1 MDLLFFL
8 TRKINFLSLLESF
21 DKLILQIFALFKAFL
36 LSVFRLLQDWNKLI
50 LDRADFILKLNFS
63 IGRFSLL
70 TLDSLP

>member
-21 DKLILQIFALFKAFL
+21 DKLILHIFALFKTFL
-36 LSVFRLLQDWNKLI
+36 LSVFHLLQDWNKLI

-63 IGRFSLL
+63 IGRFSL
-70 TLDSLP
+70 